1 MIKIKDIP
9 VIKGQPYKGD
19 VLPKV
24 GRGWRQYVGSDKY
37 GGTITEVSDDLSWF
51 KTEHEFVMFDYR
63 KNSVHF
69 GKYVFAIKYQG
80 KNVFVRTSHSRG
92 CTNMNV
98 CYVCEEP
105 QKDELDPGF

>member
-1 MIKIKDIP
+1 MKTIFL
-9 VIKGQPYKGD
+9 VVQGHPYKGN

-24 GRGWRQYVGSDKY
+24 GGGWKQYVGSDKY
-37 GGTITEVSDDLSWF
+37 GGTIIEVANDLSWF

-69 GKYVFAIKYQG
+69 GKYVFATKDEKG
-80 KNVFVRTSHSRG
+80 KNVFTKTSHSRG

-105 QKDELDPGF
+105 QKNELDPGF